1 MFSSKIQCESSS
13 YVGSI
18 GWTWN
23 LAMQRYGPEW
33 RWHRRLFWQHFH
45 PGVLSIYND
54 AQNRESV
61 QFLQRLLDD
70 PSRLERHAHQ

>member
-1 MFSSKIQCESSS
+1 MFSSKNQCESSS
-13 YVGSI
+13 CSI

-61 QFLQRLLDD
+61 QFLQRLVDD
-70 PSRLERHAHQ
+70 PSRLKRHAHQ